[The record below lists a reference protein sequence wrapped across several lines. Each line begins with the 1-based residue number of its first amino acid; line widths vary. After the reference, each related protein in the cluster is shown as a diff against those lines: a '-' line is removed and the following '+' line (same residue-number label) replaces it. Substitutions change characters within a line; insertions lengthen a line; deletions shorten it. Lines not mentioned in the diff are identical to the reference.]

1 MGKESYIA
9 PRKSKSGDGFW
20 SISRE
25 NMIPTLNEDGKV
37 VVAVSWLFS
46 TAADESAKFPKYW
59 LGSERSRI
67 GRSRRS

>member
-25 NMIPTLNEDGKV
+25 NMIPTLNEDGMV
-37 VVAVSWLFS
+37 VVAVTWLSW
-46 TAADESAKFPKYW
+46 TEEERET
-59 LGSERSRI
+59 GSK
-67 GRSRRS
+67 RRRRKRQVQVK